1 MKLSLWQQFSSNH
14 SASFSLVGHFK
25 TAQEA
30 ENAAT
35 VIRGI
40 LEKIADWYK
49 THPEVEEEVRKGDLV
64 NPTPMEAELAKQYGL
79 EKAWEFTVDWVNPK
93 HPNQGLQIFDKL
105 VFLHNAT
112 ETWVGAQPFDELL
125 KKLGATIETSV
136 EGITETEPVINLTCL
151 APDEQKAAEIVG
163 KLHSTRAHVT
173 SDGEYTERLIKLP
186 GKHPPYNGLIQNDG
200 ARIECTEIA
209 TSTLNFK
216 PVKLVHAA
224 EFLPALVAYLESQG
238 CKDFDFSIS
247 SRELE

>member
-1 MKLSLWQQFSSNH
+1 MRLSLWQQFSSNH
-14 SASFSLVGHFK
+14 SASFSLVGQFR

-30 ENAAT
+30 ENAAS

-49 THPEVEEEVRKGDLV
+49 THPEIEEAVRKGDLV
-64 NPTPMEAELAKQYGL
+64 NLTPMEAELAKQYGL

-93 HPNQGLQIFDKL
+93 HPHQGLQSFDNL
-105 VFLHNAT
+105 LFMHNAT
-112 ETWVGAQPFDELL
+112 ETWIGAQPFDELL

-136 EGITETEPVINLTCL
+136 EGITEAEPVINLTCQ

-163 KLHSTRAHVT
+163 KLRSTHTYSSGFA
-173 SDGEYTERLIKLP
+173 EPQIQLP
-186 GKHPPYNGLIQNDG
+186 GKHLPYNGLIQNDG
-200 ARIECTEIA
+200 ARIECTQIA

-224 EFLPALVAYLESQG
+224 EFLPVLIAYLESQG
-238 CKDFDFSIS
+238 CTDIVLSIS
-247 SRELE
+247 SKPLE